1 MATSDNV
8 VLVTGATGYIGG
20 RLVPRLLDAG
30 HRVRVLVRSPE
41 KLRDVPWA
49 QDVEIVQGDLT
60 DHDSTAAACESVS
73 TLYYLVH
80 AMGSGSGFE
89 EREAQTAQTVARAA
103 GQSSVGRI
111 VYLGGLHPA
120 SGRLSEHLRSRKAV
134 GDVLLNSPVPTVVFQ
149 AGVVIG
155 SGSAS
160 FEMIRHLSDVLPV
173 MPAPRWVKN
182 RIEPIAVR
190 DVLHYL
196 VGALSLPGEVNRAF
210 DIGSRDVLSY
220 AEMMNEYALA
230 AGLPGRKVLALPVL
244 TPHLAGH
251 WVNLVTPIPRKMA
264 MPLIES
270 LQYDA
275 VTKDSDIDRFIE
287 PPAEGLTTYREAVA
301 LALGRMRQGQVETRW
316 AAASQGTPASDPLP
330 TDPQW
335 AGHTVYLDQRQR
347 HCTASTAELW
357 DVVEGIG
364 GRNGWYSWPVA
375 WAARGWL
382 DKLAGG
388 VGLRRGRRDQERL
401 RTGESLDFWRV
412 EDVVRGERLRLRAEM
427 RLPGRAWL
435 ELAVDDDNGGSR
447 YTQRA
452 VFFPQ
457 GLTGRLYWW
466 SVVPFHGPIFASMA
480 RNIVRTAERNSSQG
494 QAR

>member
-1 MATSDNV
+1 MEKDDDV

-41 KLRDVPWA
+41 KLRDVPWG

-60 DHDSTAAACESVS
+60 DQDSTAAACQSVS

-80 AMGSGSGFE
+80 AMGSGGGFE
-89 EREAQTAQTVARAA
+89 QREAETARTVARAA
-103 GQSSVGRI
+103 EQSSVRQI

-120 SGRLSEHLRSRKAV
+120 SGQLSEHLRSRKAV
-134 GDVLLNSPVPTVVFQ
+134 GDVLLDSTVPTVVFQ

-182 RIEPIAVR
+182 RIEPISVR

-196 VGALSLPGEVNRAF
+196 VGALSLPPDVNRAF
-210 DIGSRDVLSY
+210 DIGSKDVLTY
-220 AEMMNEYALA
+220 AEMMNQYALIS
-230 AGLPGRKVLALPVL
+230 GLPSRKVLALPVL

-275 VTKDSDIDRFIE
+275 VTKDSDIDRYIE
-287 PPAEGLTTYREAVA
+287 RPSDGLASYREAVD
-301 LALGRMRQGQVETRW
+301 LALDKMREGQVETRW

-335 AGHTVYLDQRQR
+335 AGHTVFLDHRQRQ
-347 HCTASTAELW
+347 CTANAAQLW

-388 VGLRRGRRDQERL
+388 VGLRRGRRDPDRL

-412 EDVVRGERLRLRAEM
+412 EEVVRGERLRLRAEM
-427 RLPGRAWL
+427 RLPGKAWL
-435 ELAVDDDNGGSR
+435 ELCVDEADGGSQ

-452 VFFPQ
+452 IFFPR
-457 GLTGRLYWW
+457 GLAGRLYWL
-466 SVVPFHGPIFASMA
+466 SVLPFHGPIFASMA
-480 RNIVRTAERNSSQG
+480 RNIVSAAERN
-494 QAR
+494 A